1 MQTVEQHVYE
11 ALSPYQAPASKQESL
26 YAQLGSYNI
35 RNISRENLEYVINYL
50 MRIIVCLH
58 ACLYYRFVS
67 RLGTGQ
73 FGKVNKA
80 VWTDGDEET
89 EEVAVKTLTDSANTV
104 KFLQEAAIMAQFKHP
119 NILTLHGVVSA
130 GEPVSSD
137 TICNIYYQCSLIED
151 DCVGANAQ
159 WRAEISRDR
168 NETNVCII
176 IILQNQIH
184 CIIPTMQVR
193 AAINAECSIET
204 NGLLQRSGSGS
215 PLPLVQGICP
225 QRLGCQEHTGLTE
238 LHLQGKCN
246 MYGCCQGVSLM
257 LYITDI

>member
-11 ALSPYQAPASKQESL
+11 ALSPYQAPASKRESL

-50 MRIIVCLH
+50 MGIIVCLH
-58 ACLYYRFVS
+58 ACSYYRFVS

-89 EEVAVKTLTDSANTV
+89 VEVAVKTLTDSANTV

-137 TICNIYYQCSLIED
+137 TLCNIYYQCSLIED

-159 WRAEISRDR
+159 WRAEISRYR
-168 NETNVCII
+168 NETNVCILSYKI
-176 IILQNQIH
+176 RFTVLYPQCRSEQPLMQNAPLKLMDFSKQVALGLHYLSCRGFVHRDLAARNILVSQSYV
-184 CIIPTMQVR
+184 CKV
-193 AAINAECSIET
+193 NATCMDVF
-204 NGLLQRSGSGS
+204 R
-215 PLPLVQGICP
+215 VC
-225 QRLGCQEHTGLTE
+225 H
-238 LHLQGKCN
+238 
-246 MYGCCQGVSLM
+246 
-257 LYITDI
+257 